1 MQINVGNSYSEYMI
15 KDLLRE
21 KYGYEGVVCTDWDI
35 TGDPDQDLDA
45 FGSRCYGVEDLSVA
59 QRHLRI
65 IMNGVDQFGGNQ
77 DKEPVMEAYRI
88 GCDLYGEETM
98 RRRMEESAVRILMN
112 IFRTGLFENPYLEE
126 EESKRPW
133 ERRNM

>member
-1 MQINVGNSYSEYMI
+1 MYGLGYYGRPGSGSGCFR
-15 KDLLRE
+15 KPLLR
-21 KYGYEGVVCTDWDI
+21 
-35 TGDPDQDLDA
+35 
-45 FGSRCYGVEDLSVA
+45 REDLSVA

-88 GCDLYGEETM
+88 GCDLYREQTR

-112 IFRTGLFENPYLEE
+112 IFRTGLFEHPCLEE
-126 EESKRPW
+126 EESKKTVGA
-133 ERRNM
+133 EEYVKAGYQA